1 MSFIV
6 KPTQGDFERCPAG
19 MHLARC
25 YSIID
30 LGTQRSEYK
39 GQVKHQHKIRLG
51 WEIHGTTD
59 DGTPLQMKD
68 GRPFAIFKEYTHSW
82 SDTASLRIDLQAWR
96 GREFTPEEMQAF
108 DLMNIMG
115 AWCMLNIID
124 RVSEKGKTYS
134 NINGITPVPAI
145 MKKSGLPNAVN
156 KNEVFNLS
164 EPDMAM
170 FEGFSTFMKTKIES
184 SPEWQRLKLS
194 SSTSKAAT
202 TSAPEQSDYDDSDIP
217 F

>member
-1 MSFIV
+1 
-6 KPTQGDFERCPAG
+6 
-19 MHLARC
+19 
-25 YSIID
+25 
-30 LGTQRSEYK
+30 
-39 GQVKHQHKIRLG
+39 
-51 WEIHGTTD
+51 
-59 DGTPLQMKD
+59 
-68 GRPFAIFKEYTHSW
+68 
-82 SDTASLRIDLQAWR
+82 
-96 GREFTPEEMQAF
+96 
-108 DLMNIMG
+108 
-115 AWCMLNIID
+115 
-124 RVSEKGKTYS
+124 VSEKGKTYS